1 MSDYEG
7 KKSKRKKFPIHE
19 IGSSCSDKPGIM
31 VKNIPLESYH
41 K

>member
-1 MSDYEG
+1 M
-7 KKSKRKKFPIHE
+7 KKKKERAREKKIPIQE
-19 IGSSCSDKPGIM
+19 IGSSCCEKLGNM